1 MRTATTATA
10 RGSTVHATLAFI
22 RETFGAAILE
32 SILAKLDVGLRARVE
47 GAAMTDE
54 LPYELLLSVW
64 RAADEVLRRINSRWM
79 EQAGAFAIDS
89 LGQQL
94 YGGLLRKASPTEFVT
109 QSVSLF
115 QLYYAP
121 GDMVLVEVEPSRAV
135 CRLVGFPAIGPLFCQ
150 RQTGGLRRA
159 TEIAGGKDVRVTH
172 VRCEHEGDAFC
183 EWELRWSSAE
193 RSSV

>member
-10 RGSTVHATLAFI
+10 RGSTVQGTMQFI
-22 RETFGAAILE
+22 RNAYGAERLETIMR
-32 SILAKLDVGLRARVE
+32 SLDDETRARVE
-47 GAAMTDE
+47 RATMGAE
-54 LPYELLLSVW
+54 LPYELLLSLW
-64 RAADEVLRRINSRWM
+64 RAADVVLVDADAKWM

-94 YGGLLRKASPTEFVT
+94 YGGLLRKASPAEFVT

-121 GDMVLVEVEPSRAV
+121 GDMVPVEVDASRAV
-135 CRLVGFPAIGPLFCQ
+135 LRLVGFPAIGPLFCR

-159 TEIAGGKDVRVTH
+159 AELAGGQGVRVTH
-172 VRCEHEGDAFC
+172 VRCEHEGDAYC
-183 EWELRWSSAE
+183 EWEVRWE
-193 RSSV
+193 